1 MPGGGVARRPL
12 HFIIMGDCSGS
23 MKGPKMQAL
32 NTALRA
38 MLPHLLRWEREQL
51 QAQLLVRILGFA
63 TEPRWHVPEPT
74 PVAELNDRWRD
85 LEYVRWGWTNMGPAF
100 EAVGEVLEPDRLET
114 RALRPAILLVTDGL
128 PTDPPGGFER
138 GLAALTRH
146 AAGRLSLRSAGT
158 RTPSRWTGSVAVTPR
173 SWWRRP
179 STSSSTGWWRRR
191 SRSPGCPRPEP
202 TAAPWRSSSCSP
214 RWYRDRASTTI
225 RSCDADV
232 HRCFGAAAARLS
244 GLVARPDR
252 LATRRGTSGGGP
264 AQPGC
269 RRGASGPAGC
279 PGRGGG
285 RRAWSP
291 ASLPQRPRVPARGDR
306 RVRGGPGTGR
316 AAGRIP
322 DGRTDRIRGVGHAR
336 ARDHGGMA
344 RRGARGC

>member
-1 MPGGGVARRPL
+1 MEARIPGFLWRFGLRVTLGSRVCLNAPIADSRAGLGRSPVGGNLTAVACSVLKHASGGGSSDQCAVVSDSLMPGGGVARRPL

-100 EAVGEVLEPDRLET
+100 EAVGEVLESDRLET

-146 AAGRLSLRSAGT
+146 TAGRLSLRLA
-158 RTPSRWTGSVAVTPR
+158 VA
-173 SWWRRP
+173 
-179 STSSSTGWWRRR
+179 
-191 SRSPGCPRPEP
+191 
-202 TAAPWRSSSCSP
+202 
-214 RWYRDRASTTI
+214 I
-225 RSCDADV
+225 
-232 HRCFGAAAARLS
+232 
-244 GLVARPDR
+244 
-252 LATRRGTSGGGP
+252 
-264 AQPGC
+264 
-269 RRGASGPAGC
+269 
-279 PGRGGG
+279 GR
-285 RRAWSP
+285 
-291 ASLPQRPRVPARGDR
+291 
-306 RVRGGPGTGR
+306 
-316 AAGRIP
+316 
-322 DGRTDRIRGVGHAR
+322 
-336 ARDHGGMA
+336 
-344 RRGARGC
+344 